1 MKQEPGTLVPKRIQR
16 FAIIELDNADIGER
30 TKTNDGEIGMRCGD
44 HDIAV
49 GPTRGE
55 DSRGLIAGDRF
66 SQTQKGRAG
75 DSKPDNNRRSDL
87 SQSMTV
93 LAHTFL
99 PWCHATD

>member
-1 MKQEPGTLVPKRIQR
+1 VKQEPGTLVPKRIKR
-16 FAIIELDNADIGER
+16 LAVIELDNADIGER
-30 TKTNDGEIGMRCGD
+30 TKTNDGEIGLRGGN
-44 HDIAV
+44 HDVAV
-49 GPTRGE
+49 GPARRK
-55 DSRGLIAGDRF
+55 DCRGLIAGDRF

-99 PWCHATD
+99 P

>member
-1 MKQEPGTLVPKRIQR
+1 MKQEPGTLVPKRVER
-16 FAIIELDNADIGER
+16 FAIIEFDNSDIGER

-55 DSRGLIAGDRF
+55 DSRGLIAGNWF
-66 SQTQKGRAG
+66 GQTQKGRARH
-75 DSKPDNNRRSDL
+75 SEPDNDRRSNL
-87 SQSMTV
+87 SQSMTG

-99 PWCHATD
+99 P